1 LWPNIGLVRLGDSMK
16 IDFQHII
23 SVVSLGVLSWGALQ
37 VSEMKAEVAVVSYRV
52 EENYSMIKPMW
63 QDFLVRR
70 VNYYDDIKGAD
81 SVPSIQASGKVP

>member
-1 LWPNIGLVRLGDSMK
+1 MK

-52 EENYSMIKPMW
+52 EENYEMIKPMW
-63 QDFLVRR
+63 QDFLVRKA
-70 VNYYDDIKGAD
+70 NHYDDIKGTN
-81 SVPSIQASGKVP
+81 SVPSFQASRKGQ

>member
-1 LWPNIGLVRLGDSMK
+1 MK

-23 SVVSLGVLSWGALQ
+23 SVISLGVLSWGALQ

-52 EENYSMIKPMW
+52 EENYEMIKPMW

-70 VNYYDDIKGAD
+70 ANHYDNIKGPN
-81 SVPSIQASGKVP
+81 SVPSFQASRKDE

>member
-1 LWPNIGLVRLGDSMK
+1 MK
-16 IDFQHII
+16 LDFQQII

-70 VNYYDDIKGAD
+70 ANYYDDIKGAD
-81 SVPSIQASGKVP
+81 SVPSIQASGKGP